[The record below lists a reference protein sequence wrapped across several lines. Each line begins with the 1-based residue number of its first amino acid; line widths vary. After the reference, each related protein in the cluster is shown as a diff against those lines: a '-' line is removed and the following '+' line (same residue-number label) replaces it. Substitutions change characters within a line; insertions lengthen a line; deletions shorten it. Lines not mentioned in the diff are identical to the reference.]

1 MLFHESGVLV
11 SGIIGGLYSSTAT
24 ISVLARKSRK
34 ASEQEANEY
43 VAAMLLA
50 VSMMFLRFMIL
61 ILIFSR
67 EIFTSIY
74 PYLLIM
80 SVVAAVVA
88 WFIHSRHRRSK
99 DMTDES
105 EDEDSSNPLE
115 FKVALIF
122 ATLFVVFTVLT
133 HYTLVYAGTGGLN
146 LLSFVSG
153 LS

>member
-1 MLFHESGVLV
+1 MFHESGTLV

-34 ASEQEANEY
+34 ASEQEATEY

-67 EIFTSIY
+67 EIFLSIY

-80 SVVAAVVA
+80 SVVSAIVG
-88 WFIHSRHRRSK
+88 WFVHSRQKLPK
-99 DMTDES
+99 DTSIES
-105 EDEDSSNPLE
+105 EEDDSSNQLE

-122 ATLFVVFTVLT
+122 AVLFVVFTV
-133 HYTLVYAGTGGLN
+133 
-146 LLSFVSG
+146 
-153 LS
+153 